1 MLVLKIV
8 SGAASADGLRTEM
21 RMADY
26 PERLVIGRDP
36 GCDWPIADRTLALS
50 ARHCEIVRTT
60 AGPVLRDLSSNGTF
74 VNGQPR
80 RLAGEHLLRDG
91 DRFVCGPLAVLVSVL
106 DEPGSVEATVAGGT
120 PLRGADPAVASGPA
134 DEQPA
139 RTMRARPEARAD
151 VDAALRARIANGLG
165 LRPETIA
172 AQDPMALAE
181 RLAALLRVSVV
192 GVRQMNEQQSRA
204 WREIGSREQ
213 ATFRMQEAHALRV
226 AINVEQAI
234 VALLAAGDEAT
245 PRLAQAFADLH
256 AHHDRLLQSLR
267 GAMQRLG
274 EQIAPQTLEGA
285 LPAARPGG
293 GGSPLATANGAPQLQ
308 SQPQSLLQAE
318 ALMQMQAKARLWDL
332 YAGLWQTTG
341 LAGGQ
346 PWSQSFVDAAL
357 MYLGTVY
364 DESKRY

>member
-21 RMADY
+21 RVADQQ
-26 PERLVIGRDP
+26 ERLVIGRDP

-50 ARHCEIVRTT
+50 ARHCEIVRTS

-91 DRFVCGPLAVLVSVL
+91 DRFVCGPLAVLVTVF
-106 DEPGSVEATVAGGT
+106 DEPGSVVATVAGGI
-120 PLRGADPAVASGPA
+120 PLRAVDPAAALVSCDEPTTRVDAAPPAAPA
-134 DEQPA
+134 D
-139 RTMRARPEARAD
+139 R
-151 VDAALRARIANGLG
+151 DAALRARIANGLG
-165 LRPETIA
+165 VKPESLA
-172 AQDPMALAE
+172 EQDPAVLAE
-181 RLAALLRVSVV
+181 RLAALLRVTVV
-192 GVRQMNEQQSRA
+192 GVRQMNEQQSHA

-226 AINVEQAI
+226 AINVERAI
-234 VALLAAGDEAT
+234 VALLASGDEAA
-245 PRLAQAFADLH
+245 PRLAHAFIDLN

-285 LPAARPGG
+285 LPAARPT
-293 GGSPLATANGAPQLQ
+293 GGSRAAAATVPADPQD
-308 SQPQSLLQAE
+308 PQ
-318 ALMQMQAKARLWDL
+318 ALEQMQAKARLWDL

-357 MYLGTVY
+357 LYLGTVY
-364 DESKRY
+364 DESKRL

>member
-21 RMADY
+21 RVADLA
-26 PERLVIGRDP
+26 ERFVIGRDP

-74 VNGQPR
+74 VNGQPKR
-80 RLAGEHLLRDG
+80 MAGEHRLRDG

-106 DEPGSVEATVAGGT
+106 DDPGSVVATVAGGI
-120 PLRGADPAVASGPA
+120 PLRAADPEVALVVA
-134 DEQPA
+134 DEQTIRIDQAPS
-139 RTMRARPEARAD
+139 EAPVDLD
-151 VDAALRARIANGLG
+151 VALRARIANGLG
-165 LRPETIA
+165 VKPETLA
-172 AQDPMALAE
+172 AHDPAALAE
-181 RLAALLRVSVV
+181 RLAALLRVTVV
-192 GVRQMNEQQSRA
+192 GVRQMNEQQAQA

-226 AINVEQAI
+226 AINVERAI
-234 VALLAAGDEAT
+234 AALLASGDEAA
-245 PRLAQAFADLH
+245 PRLAQAFIDLH
-256 AHHDRLLQSLR
+256 AHHDRLLRSLR

-285 LPAARPGG
+285 LPAARTGG
-293 GGSPLATANGAPQLQ
+293 DAPPAAMPDRRAQGP
-308 SQPQSLLQAE
+308 SQTEALLQALSQ
-318 ALMQMQAKARLWDL
+318 AQAKARLWDL

-341 LAGGQ
+341 LAAGQ

-357 MYLGTVY
+357 LYLGTVY
-364 DESKRY
+364 DESKRL